1 MGGVAGCGF
10 AVVGGVAGCGFVAAG
25 RGLVALSQASLSQ
38 PSPTQVRLKTAMAND
53 YPNDYPDD
61 HPADDCPLPPDHEV
75 ELPMFPLGSVLLPQQ
90 ELSLH
95 VFEPRYLELLETCLA
110 ADRLFGVV
118 LISRGSEVGGGDE
131 RTNVG
136 TVARI
141 DQVRPLPGG
150 RQAVLA
156 HGLSRLRVLTWL
168 MDDPYPKAQV
178 VAWPCEPERLAAAEL
193 ASRFDA
199 AEQLARRVWAL
210 RREMGSNEPEIPED
224 YPQDSPG
231 SFSLANQ
238 VPLQPYDRQ
247 QLLTAPTV
255 SARLERLTEFLA
267 GQEAML
273 LANLN

>member
-1 MGGVAGCGF
+1 M
-10 AVVGGVAGCGFVAAG
+10 
-25 RGLVALSQASLSQ
+25 S
-38 PSPTQVRLKTAMAND
+38 N
-53 YPNDYPDD
+53 D
-61 HPADDCPLPPDHEV
+61 HPDELPADEFPLPPGQAALPSDQEV

-90 ELSLH
+90 ALPLH

-118 LISRGSEVGGGDE
+118 LIARGSEVGGGDE

-141 DQVRPLPGG
+141 DQVRTLPGG

-156 HGLSRLRVLTWL
+156 HGLSRLRVLQWF

-178 VAWPCEPERLAAAEL
+178 AAWPCEPEQLAPAEL

-199 AEQLARRVWAL
+199 AEQLARRVWAM
-210 RREMGSNEPEIPED
+210 RREMGSTEPELPGS
-224 YPQDSPG
+224 YQHDSPG

-247 QLLTAPTV
+247 QLLVAPTV
-255 SARLERLTEFLA
+255 SARLELLAKLLA
-267 GQEAML
+267 GQEAAL